1 MGQEMINV
9 IINKETSNNNES
21 LFTELF
27 FLLTRYE
34 NLSLELPILTYNTD
48 ELILMHQY
56 IDNAIDV
63 LLKGLQEV
71 GHLMGLSSQKNSE
84 NINEINNIGFFIS
97 AVTNLTEA
105 LNTLRSDT
113 DYLLKKRGIL
123 NY

>member
-1 MGQEMINV
+1 MINV